1 MKTIK
6 QIADELGVNKQKVYR
21 FIVKN
26 HITASSEV
34 KQSKLYDEAAE
45 RLIKSHFDRITTSCE
60 RSSEPHQKSGN
71 EMLLEQLIKELE
83 VKNEQLS
90 EKDRQ
95 IREKDRQIAEMQAQL
110 SKNQKLI
117 DQEQQ
122 LRMVTERKFQLLEQQ
137 QKDQLCRGGVLC
149 GADQGSPASQSSFA
163 PADLSWGV
171 YGYPAVY
178 KRLAES

>member
-117 DQEQQ
+117 DQEQAP
-122 LRMVTERKFQLLEQQ
+122 MEQYRPTRLKGAVQ
-137 QKDQLCRGGVLC
+137 YAEPGTGLACSGKGKDL
-149 GADQGSPASQSSFA
+149 
-163 PADLSWGV
+163 
-171 YGYPAVY
+171 
-178 KRLAES
+178 

>member
-122 LRMVTERKFQLLEQQ
+122 LHMVTERKFQLLEQRRR
-137 QKDQLCRGGVLC
+137 KMATKRFRKKKCNRVFRKKRKRSTGGNF
-149 GADQGSPASQSSFA
+149 GNKEIIRQ
-163 PADLSWGV
+163 
-171 YGYPAVY
+171 
-178 KRLAES
+178 

>member
-71 EMLLEQLIKELE
+71 EMLLEQLIKEL
-83 VKNEQLS
+83 
-90 EKDRQ
+90 
-95 IREKDRQIAEMQAQL
+95 QAQL

-137 QKDQLCRGGVLC
+137 QKDGNKAFQEEEMQQGV
-149 GADQGSPASQSSFA
+149 SE
-163 PADLSWGV
+163 
-171 YGYPAVY
+171 
-178 KRLAES
+178 KAEEKHWWKFWK

>member
-122 LRMVTERKFQLLEQQ
+122 
-137 QKDQLCRGGVLC
+137 QKDGNKAFQEEEMQQGV
-149 GADQGSPASQSSFA
+149 SE
-163 PADLSWGV
+163 
-171 YGYPAVY
+171 
-178 KRLAES
+178 KAEEKHWWKFWK

>member
-1 MKTIK
+1 
-6 QIADELGVNKQKVYR
+6 
-21 FIVKN
+21 
-26 HITASSEV
+26 
-34 KQSKLYDEAAE
+34 
-45 RLIKSHFDRITTSCE
+45 
-60 RSSEPHQKSGN
+60 
-71 EMLLEQLIKELE
+71 MLLEQLIKELE

-137 QKDQLCRGGVLC
+137 QKDGNKAFQEEEMQQGV
-149 GADQGSPASQSSFA
+149 SE
-163 PADLSWGV
+163 
-171 YGYPAVY
+171 
-178 KRLAES
+178 KAEEKHWWKFWK

>member
-71 EMLLEQLIKELE
+71 EMLLEQLIKELAE
-83 VKNEQLS
+83 TCGVSEQAIRKWCARNQVA
-90 EKDRQ
+90 KDV
-95 IREKDRQIAEMQAQL
+95 AQRYI
-110 SKNQKLI
+110 I
-117 DQEQQ
+117 DKTRPFG
-122 LRMVTERKFQLLEQQ
+122 LTALTYNV
-137 QKDQLCRGGVLC
+137 
-149 GADQGSPASQSSFA
+149 
-163 PADLSWGV
+163 
-171 YGYPAVY
+171 
-178 KRLAES
+178 